1 MLHVTRPVGRERSG
15 RVLLI
20 NPPIEEPYWHGVT
33 PAGAANGVRATEGA
47 IVKWS
52 FTYPL
57 PLGLLRIA
65 GQLLREGKEVYFLD
79 CFSSL
84 PKQYP
89 SSRERL
95 SPCAVP
101 TSQATDNWELRYH
114 HLGLRF
120 EEVDKLLQH
129 VVVDEVLVGCT
140 FTFHSDAAHR
150 VIEIVRKRMPKVKIR
165 FGGIYPTLAP
175 DVARTS
181 QADEIFVGPYPG
193 IEDETLN
200 YAFLGHPPSFIL
212 IKGTSGC
219 PQRCAYCAV
228 HKLEG
233 NRFHHRDPEEVF
245 AEIRSKY
252 EQYGL
257 RRIGMWDSNILMQYD
272 KYLGVLL
279 RRITDS
285 ELPLELTAPEGFDY
299 RLLTPEIARDLKAA
313 GLQVASLALESSDT
327 EYART
332 RLNRNNDLDRLETAV
347 SYLFEAGF
355 EGRCVR
361 LFTMIGLP
369 GQTVEHVIQNIRYGW
384 SLGCNVLLFPFTPI
398 PGTQLYTENLATL
411 HDLPLRS
418 LHPALFPCVDDN
430 ASKELLIELMALG
443 KLDAVHRSQAESFR
457 EVISSP
463 ELLAA
468 LGA

>member
-1 MLHVTRPVGRERSG
+1 MLHVTRPIGRKPSG

-20 NPPIEEPYWHGVT
+20 NPPLEEPHWYGVAPGGEDEVGPTAGTILGWH
-33 PAGAANGVRATEGA
+33 
-47 IVKWS
+47 

-57 PLGLLRIA
+57 PVGLLRIA

-89 SSRERL
+89 SSRDRH
-95 SPCAVP
+95 SPCPVP
-101 TSQATDNWELRYH
+101 TVKLTDSWEVRYH

-140 FTFHSDAAHR
+140 FTYHSDAAHR

-165 FGGIYPTLAP
+165 FGGIYPTLVP
-175 DVARTS
+175 EVARTS
-181 QADEIFVGPYPG
+181 QADEVFVGPYPG
-193 IEDETLN
+193 IEDEALN
-200 YAFLGHPPSFIL
+200 YEFLGQPPNFIL

-233 NRFHHRDPEEVF
+233 NRFRHRDPEEVF
-245 AEIRSKY
+245 AEIRSKH

-257 RRIGMWDSNILMQYD
+257 RRVGMWDSNILMQYD
-272 KYLGVLL
+272 EYLGVLL
-279 RRITDS
+279 RRLTDT
-285 ELPLELTAPEGFDY
+285 EMPLELTAPEGFDY
-299 RLLTPEIARDLKAA
+299 RLLTPEIARNLKAA

-332 RLNRNNDLDRLETAV
+332 RLNRDHDLERLKTAI
-347 SYLFEAGF
+347 SYLLDAGF
-355 EGRCVR
+355 EGRCIR

-369 GQTVEHVIQNIRYGW
+369 GQTVESVIRNIRFAW
-384 SLGCNVLLFPFTPI
+384 SLGCNATLNVFTPI
-398 PGTQLYTENLATL
+398 PGTQLYAESLETL
-411 HDLPLRS
+411 HDLPLQS
-418 LHPALFPCVDDN
+418 LHPVFFPCVNDA
-430 ASKELLIELMALG
+430 ASKDRLIELMGLG
-443 KLDAVHRSQAESFR
+443 KLDTVHRSQAQSFR